1 MKLLLMFDF
10 LSKIKLFFNMLNIPK
25 KMFLLLTFVVFL
37 HKKKLLTFDFVNF
50 ALHSLTLNNYVLIM
64 LTIHR
69 HTVKSWGTNVRGFRW
84 QPLPTNVHPH

>member
-10 LSKIKLFFNMLNIPK
+10 LSKMKLFINMLNIPK
-25 KMFLLLTFVVFL
+25 KMFLLLTFFVVL
-37 HKKKLLTFDFVNF
+37 HKKMLTFDFVSF
-50 ALHSLTLNNYVLIM
+50 ALLSLTLNNYVLIM

-69 HTVKSWGTNVRGFRW
+69 HTVISWGTNVCGFRW